1 MVLIKSGQGCC
12 KFPWPDETSHYFR
25 YDRGQ
30 HLNLTDFCE
39 AFTTSES
46 YFRLTLKCWP
56 LIWASFSILYGMIS
70 VTVLSVSYSAMS
82 VWFGPAVEGDNFEV
96 SYIRPTMN
104 QNHPHNFQM
113 LYKVVLIAALL
124 IFLCQA
130 LLNGASVCK
139 YIFWNELESSMF
151 KPTTYFL

>member
-1 MVLIKSGQGCC
+1 
-12 KFPWPDETSHYFR
+12 
-25 YDRGQ
+25 
-30 HLNLTDFCE
+30 
-39 AFTTSES
+39 
-46 YFRLTLKCWP
+46 
-56 LIWASFSILYGMIS
+56 MIS

-104 QNHPHNFQM
+104 QNHPNNFQM

-139 YIFWNELESSMF
+139 YIF
-151 KPTTYFL
+151 